1 MVIETRGGIMGIEK
15 RGVSG
20 FEEGEGEKIWK
31 QLLDEAAPLPD
42 VQAFMFRGEVYKLPQ
57 AHTDGRAQV
66 VTFDG
71 QSVLWMGW
79 LAGSLTDAD
88 KRLASKLKERRFL
101 QHQSRLSPSTV
112 HVVDDP
118 ETNDIGV
125 KWEQLLKR
133 KGFDDSFQN
142 SIFERVQTPRTH
154 SQSNKLHVPE
164 MPAWNR
170 EETWPKPNRDSS
182 IGDSSISPRTGWEK
196 GGVSANVEEVPAH
209 LRERAVGSMLDVSSN
224 SSFNG
229 KFDSI
234 NTSAN
239 SGCEITALRGLAY
252 TTAAD
257 APNTNLLIISNF
269 ISSQGVELKA
279 RSNVSLI
286 RHGTRDWVLVRDTRG
301 LKSWV
306 PRSYLQVIS
315 TPAMLA
321 GNEKISQQPSILE
334 SKQHEPFE
342 SDSEGVRK
350 ILHKVHFKTDDRS
363 PFTTASANDGPKQ
376 QHEGQSSSSHGSMS
390 EEIVLKTLLALRGI
404 DRLDALVTSL
414 EQTMGRLVSAAH
426 SQAFNLHVKE
436 ENAKME
442 RETLEQWINQIKG
455 LANMDMIAKLEQE
468 IFKERETYDK
478 ERHTWTV
485 QKRQL
490 ELALQRNGTN
500 TQVDWHQE
508 RRKLLLELEAERER
522 ANWIEQRLIAVQAR
536 NIPTVLPTDEQPE
549 PAQQAPVA
557 RGEAPGYGESDMN
570 QEVQSI
576 VQKLEKENSAMRQK
590 LQALQEELAERD
602 VALATMA
609 VEKLS
614 CLALDNKQM
623 DIIEQDVVKLGQALA
638 KTMNNRDD
646 MQRVLDSE
654 RKGGNLQALAVEHA
668 TLKQHVQ
675 EQGQKL
681 QRAEKEVEDL
691 RLLAASR
698 ATSQASAVLQNKF
711 VQYALQTTKLE
722 HLQQLQQQIPA
733 RADAAASSNASAGR
747 SPEEV
752 KSLSMIKHLDGSVT
766 GDASRTKTSVTCT
779 ETTESL
785 RSRRSNGSLLKSS
798 SITIPIAP
806 LLGFSV

>member
-1 MVIETRGGIMGIEK
+1 MAIEIRRGIMGIEK
-15 RGVSG
+15 HC
-20 FEEGEGEKIWK
+20 EGEGETIWK

-42 VQAFMFRGEVYKLPQ
+42 VQTFMYRGEIYKLPQ
-57 AHTDGRAQV
+57 AQSDGRAQV

-101 QHQSRLSPSTV
+101 QHQSRLSPSTE

-125 KWEQLLKR
+125 RWEQLLKR

-142 SIFERVQTPRTH
+142 SILERVQTPRTH

-182 IGDSSISPRTGWEK
+182 IGDSSMSPRTGWEK

-239 SGCEITALRGLAY
+239 SGCEMSALRGLAY

-269 ISSQGVELKA
+269 VSSQGVELKA
-279 RSNVSLI
+279 RSKVSLI

-306 PRSYLQVIS
+306 PRSYLQVIP

-334 SKQHEPFE
+334 SKQNETFE
-342 SDSEGVRK
+342 SDVSEGVRK
-350 ILHKVHFKTDDRS
+350 ILHKVHFKADDRS
-363 PFTTASANDGPKQ
+363 PFTTASANDGPQQ
-376 QHEGQSSSSHGSMS
+376 QHEGQSSSHGSMS
-390 EEIVLKTLLALRGI
+390 QEIVLKTLLALRGI

-468 IFKERETYDK
+468 IFKERETHDK

-522 ANWIEQRLIAVQAR
+522 ANWIEQRLISIQAR
-536 NIPTVLPTDEQPE
+536 SIPTVLPTDEQPE
-549 PAQQAPVA
+549 PTQQAPVA
-557 RGEAPGYGESDMN
+557 RGEAPGYGESNMN

-638 KTMNNRDD
+638 KTMKNRDD
-646 MQRVLDSE
+646 MQRVLDPE

-681 QRAEKEVEDL
+681 QRAEKEIEDL

-711 VQYALQTTKLE
+711 VPVQRQYALQTTKLE

-752 KSLSMIKHLDGSVT
+752 KSLSMIKHLEGSVT
-766 GDASRTKTSVTCT
+766 GDASRTKTSVTST
-779 ETTESL
+779 ETAESL
-785 RSRRSNGSLLKSS
+785 RSRRSTGSLLKSS
-798 SITIPIAP
+798 SSTIPIAP

>member
-1 MVIETRGGIMGIEK
+1 MG
-15 RGVSG
+15 
-20 FEEGEGEKIWK
+20 KI
-31 QLLDEAAPLPD
+31 
-42 VQAFMFRGEVYKLPQ
+42 
-57 AHTDGRAQV
+57 
-66 VTFDG
+66 
-71 QSVLWMGW
+71 
-79 LAGSLTDAD
+79 
-88 KRLASKLKERRFL
+88 
-101 QHQSRLSPSTV
+101 
-112 HVVDDP
+112 
-118 ETNDIGV
+118 
-125 KWEQLLKR
+125 
-133 KGFDDSFQN
+133 
-142 SIFERVQTPRTH
+142 
-154 SQSNKLHVPE
+154 
-164 MPAWNR
+164 
-170 EETWPKPNRDSS
+170 
-182 IGDSSISPRTGWEK
+182 
-196 GGVSANVEEVPAH
+196 
-209 LRERAVGSMLDVSSN
+209 
-224 SSFNG
+224 
-229 KFDSI
+229 
-234 NTSAN
+234 
-239 SGCEITALRGLAY
+239 
-252 TTAAD
+252 
-257 APNTNLLIISNF
+257 
-269 ISSQGVELKA
+269 
-279 RSNVSLI
+279 
-286 RHGTRDWVLVRDTRG
+286 
-301 LKSWV
+301 
-306 PRSYLQVIS
+306 
-315 TPAMLA
+315 
-321 GNEKISQQPSILE
+321 
-334 SKQHEPFE
+334 
-342 SDSEGVRK
+342 
-350 ILHKVHFKTDDRS
+350 
-363 PFTTASANDGPKQ
+363 
-376 QHEGQSSSSHGSMS
+376 
-390 EEIVLKTLLALRGI
+390 
-404 DRLDALVTSL
+404 
-414 EQTMGRLVSAAH
+414 VSAAH

-468 IFKERETYDK
+468 IFKERETHDK

-490 ELALQRNGTN
+490 ELDLQRNGTN

-522 ANWIEQRLIAVQAR
+522 ANWIEQRLISIQAR
-536 NIPTVLPTDEQPE
+536 SIPTVLPTDEQPE
-549 PAQQAPVA
+549 PTQQAPVA

-766 GDASRTKTSVTCT
+766 GDASRTKTSVTST